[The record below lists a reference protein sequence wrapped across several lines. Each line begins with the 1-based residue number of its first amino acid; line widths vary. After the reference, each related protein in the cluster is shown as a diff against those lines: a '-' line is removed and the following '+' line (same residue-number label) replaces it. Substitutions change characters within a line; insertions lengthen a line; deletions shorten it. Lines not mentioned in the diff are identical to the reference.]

1 MNTQEFDDADDRFA
15 DTRHLLNEWRAGD
28 EGALQAL
35 IDRYRH
41 PLEFFIRKRISLS
54 DRRTSETS
62 DYVNDAIRR
71 ALEGLEAERFEYRGI
86 GTFWSWL
93 RTIALNHIREEW
105 RGRLRDRKIE
115 RLPDESWAAP
125 ADREPTPLESA
136 MNREQI
142 ELFETALETLQDK
155 ERTAF
160 LMRQE
165 LRASWKVVA
174 QECGYSTADVAR
186 VAARRA
192 ERKVLKEMTHG

>member
-1 MNTQEFDDADDRFA
+1 
-15 DTRHLLNEWRAGD
+15 
-28 EGALQAL
+28 
-35 IDRYRH
+35 
-41 PLEFFIRKRISLS
+41 
-54 DRRTSETS
+54 
-62 DYVNDAIRR
+62 
-71 ALEGLEAERFEYRGI
+71 
-86 GTFWSWL
+86 
-93 RTIALNHIREEW
+93 
-105 RGRLRDRKIE
+105 
-115 RLPDESWAAP
+115 
-125 ADREPTPLESA
+125 